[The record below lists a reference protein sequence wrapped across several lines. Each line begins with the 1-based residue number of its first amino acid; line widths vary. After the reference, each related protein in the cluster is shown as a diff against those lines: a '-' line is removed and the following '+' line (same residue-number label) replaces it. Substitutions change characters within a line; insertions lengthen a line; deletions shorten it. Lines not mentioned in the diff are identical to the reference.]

1 MPGHAAVFGETV
13 YGFKGEG
20 QGRQGRLG
28 SVILN
33 LQEGGCT
40 SRPNPHCGPLLIET
54 CDVAVVVI
62 DEADVKLE
70 NSVTD
75 FEGCQLSL
83 APFPADAVQSG
94 QSVQTFCPEAGQ
106 VRGKVSLLGFTSRES
121 AHICDCI
128 GLLRDDGHDGQPLHG
143 SGQSG
148 LLVTD
153 VPAKPDGRND
163 AVVKCLAMLVAL
175 QTIATDRQPTRVYSL
190 AVPMSR
196 VFQRLGEQPLFQIT
210 GRPSFVSPLKTKR
223 TRISGSS
230 PVSAVNTVDLLEDSE
245 GVQINAV
252 GDMST
257 VPTPSHV

>member
-1 MPGHAAVFGETV
+1 MPGHAAVLGETV

-20 QGRQGRLG
+20 QGRHGRLG
-28 SVILN
+28 RVILN

-40 SRPNPHCGPLLIET
+40 SNTRGGPLLIET
-54 CDVAVVVI
+54 CDVAVVGI
-62 DEADVKLE
+62 DEADMKLE

-83 APFPADAVQSG
+83 APLPADAVQSG

-128 GLLRDDGHDGQPLHG
+128 GLLRNDGQPLHG

-163 AVVKCLAMLVAL
+163 AVVNCLAMLVAL
-175 QTIATDRQPTRVYSL
+175 QTIATDGQPTRVYSL

-196 VFQRLGEQPLFQIT
+196 VFQRLGEQRLFQNT
-210 GRPSFVSPLKTKR
+210 GEPSFVSPLKTER